1 LGKELVVGQRC
12 GTLEMEMQP
21 SLLQE
26 EIARLTQLLFE
37 AAHPARIILFG
48 SHARGEASAE
58 SDVDIMVVESNLR
71 DRLQEMVR
79 LSRLLDSVSFPV
91 DLLVVSKEKF
101 DYWSDTPGN
110 VYFEAAIEGKTLY
123 EAA

>member
-1 LGKELVVGQRC
+1 
-12 GTLEMEMQP
+12 MEMQP